1 MQVPDK
7 TTTGPL
13 ADLMARLR
21 LPQTALAAHT
31 GMSRRNVGRF
41 LETGRLPARLDVA
54 SRHDIEQIVI
64 DLVTEAG
71 GSAEEFLQAVD
82 HTASTHE
89 TPDTTTPKEIKMLM
103 SKQTLSAAARKAF
116 KLFANPFDGEV
127 VEDSQMFSSPEIAYV
142 RQACLEAAT
151 GGRFVALVGE
161 SGAGKTT
168 ILGDLEARLH
178 RDRKP
183 VVLIKPYVLA
193 MEDNDT
199 KGKTLKSA
207 DILASVISTLDPR
220 APMRITLQGRAKQ
233 AQDLLTASAEAGHQH
248 LLVIEEAHSMPDA
261 TIKHLKRIHEMRL
274 GRKPLLG
281 ILLVGQTE
289 LAARLD
295 PKRAHL
301 REVTQ
306 RCEMVQLMPLD
317 SDLMPYLKHRAEAA
331 GRQLTEFVDERGM
344 EEIRARLTVQR
355 PGPGGKTVPTSLVY
369 PLAVNNMI
377 TAALNVAADLGVP
390 VVTRDVVRSV

>member
-41 LETGRLPARLDVA
+41 LETGRLPSRLDVA

-207 DILASVISTLDPR
+207 DILASIISTLDPR

-281 ILLVGQTE
+281 ILLIGQTE

>member
-1 MQVPDK
+1 MTSATATPI
-7 TTTGPL
+7 
-13 ADLMARLR
+13 AELMARLR
-21 LPQTALAAHT
+21 ISQSEIERRT
-31 GMSRRNVGRF
+31 GMSRRTVGRL
-41 LETGRLPARLDVA
+41 LETGRYPARMDA
-54 SRHDIEQIVI
+54 AARHDLEQVVVAA
-64 DLVTEAG
+64 VTDAG
-71 GSAEEFLQAVD
+71 GSPDEYLQALD
-82 HTASTHE
+82 HTAGAN
-89 TPDTTTPKEIKMLM
+89 TTTTTNKDPKMLM
-103 SKQTLSAAARKAF
+103 AKQTLSPAARKAF
-116 KLFANPFDGEV
+116 HLFSNPFDGEV
-127 VEDSQMFSSPEIAYV
+127 LDDAAMFCSAEIAYV
-142 RQACLEAAT
+142 RQACMEAAT
-151 GGRFVALVGE
+151 GGRFVAVVGE

-178 RDRKP
+178 RDRKQI
-183 VVLIKPYVLA
+183 VLIRPYVLA

-207 DILASVISTLDPR
+207 DILASIISTLDPR

-233 AQDLLTASAEAGHQH
+233 AQELLTASAEAGHQH

-281 ILLVGQTE
+281 ILLIGQTE

-295 PKRAHL
+295 PRRAHL

-317 SDLMPYLKHRAEAA
+317 SDLAPYLRHRAEIA
-331 GRQLTEFVDERGM
+331 GRKLDEFVDAHAI

-355 PGPGGKTVPTSLVY
+355 PGPGGKTIPTSLVY
-369 PLAVNNMI
+369 PLAVNNLM
-377 TAALNVAADLGVP
+377 TAALNMAAELGVP
-390 VVTRDVVRSV
+390 FVTRDVVRSV

>member
-1 MQVPDK
+1 MAMHDVP
-7 TTTGPL
+7 TP
-13 ADLMARLR
+13 
-21 LPQTALAAHT
+21 TALATLMHQLGISQSEIERRT
-31 GMSRRNVGRF
+31 GMSRRTVGRIF
-41 LETGRLPARLDVA
+41 ETGRYPSRMDAA
-54 SRHDIEQIVI
+54 ARHDLELTI
-64 DLVTEAG
+64 LAAVTEAG
-71 GSAEEFLQAVD
+71 GSRDDYLQALD
-82 HTASTHE
+82 QTASTN
-89 TPDTTTPKEIKMLM
+89 TTTTTTKEQTMLM
-103 SKQTLSAAARKAF
+103 SKQTLSQAARKAF
-116 KLFANPFDGEV
+116 RLFTNPFDGEV
-127 VEDSQMFSSPEIAYV
+127 VDDSQMFSNAEVAYV

-207 DILASVISTLDPR
+207 DILASIISTLDPR

-281 ILLVGQTE
+281 ILLIGQTE
-289 LAARLD
+289 LAVRLD

-331 GRQLTEFVDERGM
+331 GRKLEEFVDERGL

-377 TAALNVAADLGVP
+377 TACLNVAADLGVP

>member
-1 MQVPDK
+1 MTAPM
-7 TTTGPL
+7 TL
-13 ADLMARLR
+13 AEMLHRSGISQSQIER
-21 LPQTALAAHT
+21 CT
-31 GMSRRNVGRF
+31 GMSRRAVGRW
-41 LETGRLPARLDVA
+41 LMTGIYPARLDA
-54 SRHDIEQIVI
+54 TARHAI
-64 DLVTEAG
+64 DQTVQAMFAAAG
-71 GSAEEFLQAVD
+71 ISADAFLQAMD
-82 HTASTHE
+82 HTARTHK
-89 TPDTTTPKEIKMLM
+89 THATTTTEEIKMLM

-116 KLFANPFDGEV
+116 KLFSNPFDGEV
-127 VEDSQMFSSPEIAYV
+127 VDDAQMFSSHEIAYV

-207 DILASVISTLDPR
+207 DILASIISTLDPR

-281 ILLVGQTE
+281 ILLIGQTE
-289 LAARLD
+289 LAVRLD

-331 GRQLTEFVDERGM
+331 GRQLAEFVDERGM